1 MEETNTEMTTHA
13 GVNSKINELEKDKY
27 FRICDV
33 LLRLEVQ
40 KGHLKWSISQ
50 VSREAS
56 VTRTL
61 IYYYFGS
68 TKESL
73 LHEAFHYMLHT
84 IYGDYTERLGLE
96 KRVTKITA
104 ITKKNPYLFMLWYL
118 NRGTDSMLGQM
129 IEEKEGKILELLQS
143 RIEGSTELDILKIY
157 LMEVGAVGLNLEEDK
172 IKEIFGKYND
182 I

>member
-1 MEETNTEMTTHA
+1 MEETTHD
-13 GVNSKINELEKDKY
+13 INELEKDKY

-50 VSREAS
+50 VSREAE

-73 LHEAFHYMLHT
+73 LKEAFLYMLKA
-84 IYGDYTERLGLE
+84 IYGDNTENLGFE
-96 KRVTKITA
+96 ERVKKVVS
-104 ITKKNPYLFMLWYL
+104 ITKKNPYLFMLWFL

-129 IEEKEGKILELLQS
+129 ITDREAKLFDDLKE
-143 RIEGSTELDILKIY
+143 RMPHANDLDIKKVY
-157 LMEVGAVGLNLEEDK
+157 LMEVGAVALSLSEDEISTFFKIQLNNNER
-172 IKEIFGKYND
+172 
-182 I
+182 